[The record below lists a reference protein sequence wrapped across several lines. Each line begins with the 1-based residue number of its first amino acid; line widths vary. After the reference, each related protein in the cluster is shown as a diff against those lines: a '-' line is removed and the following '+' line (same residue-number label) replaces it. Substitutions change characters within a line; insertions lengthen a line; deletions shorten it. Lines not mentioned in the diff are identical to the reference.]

1 MSAAWVHGFGTDYK
15 WKRRRKLKGNFERHS
30 SRCTHDDADSG
41 SSSQLQAKH
50 TLTKNTDVTPKFMSC
65 SIRICAHVI
74 IVTQRTRVHGCDP
87 EPPPLCVHELTS
99 PAHLLLSHGNTH
111 SNMLQPVFMANMR
124 LLFNCCWNLSLDCL
138 GVL

>member
-1 MSAAWVHGFGTDYK
+1 MDLVQITMW
-15 WKRRRKLKGNFERHS
+15 RRRKLKGNFERHS

-41 SSSQLQAKH
+41 SSSQLQAKR
-50 TLTKNTDVTPKFMSC
+50 TPSKNTDVTPKFMSC

-74 IVTQRTRVHGCDP
+74 IVTHTHAHVRARAAAILNT
-87 EPPPLCVHELTS
+87 PLCVHELTS

-111 SNMLQPVFMANMR
+111 SNMLQLVFMANMR
-124 LLFNCCWNLSLDCL
+124 LLFNCCWNLSFDCL